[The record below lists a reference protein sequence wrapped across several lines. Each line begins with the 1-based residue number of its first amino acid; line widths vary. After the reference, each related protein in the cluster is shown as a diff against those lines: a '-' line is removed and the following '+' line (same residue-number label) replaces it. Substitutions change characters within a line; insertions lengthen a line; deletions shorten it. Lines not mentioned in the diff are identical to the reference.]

1 MLDVMRKRPRSALA
15 MSVARRVW
23 LPKRARSC
31 PARVTEAGDGKHVIG
46 SAWHDLLLP
55 YMVDNRLPENTL
67 FLVAEQDYRIY
78 GEDLE
83 AMDLVMEDP
92 GLAEKIKGID

>member
-1 MLDVMRKRPRSALA
+1 MLDAMRKRPRSALA

-55 YMVDNRLPENTL
+55 WLPENIL

-83 AMDLVMEDP
+83 AKE
-92 GLAEKIKGID
+92 LANSFLIAAL

>member
-1 MLDVMRKRPRSALA
+1 MQCPVRKLDVMRKRPRSALA

-55 YMVDNRLPENTL
+55 YMVDNRLPEDTL
-67 FLVAEQDYRIY
+67 FLVFEPDYRTY

-83 AMDLVMEDP
+83 AKE
-92 GLAEKIKGID
+92 LANSSLIAL

>member
-1 MLDVMRKRPRSALA
+1 MLDGMRKRPRSSPA

-23 LPKRARSC
+23 LPKRARNC

-55 YMVDNRLPENTL
+55 YMVDNRLPEDTL
-67 FLVAEQDYRIY
+67 FLVFEPDYRTY

-83 AMDLVMEDP
+83 AKE
-92 GLAEKIKGID
+92 LANSSLISL